1 MSALTEDEL
10 FARLEEYRAG
20 DLDTKGGIVA
30 LLHSL
35 DPATLGADEFD
46 LLLVE
51 RVLIEF
57 FNRIY
62 VPEPR

>member
-10 FARLEEYRAG
+10 
-20 DLDTKGGIVA
+20 
-30 LLHSL
+30 
-35 DPATLGADEFD
+35 D

-51 RVLIEF
+51 RVPIEF